1 MSYNR
6 CCNVEVLMFRRY
18 TRDWT
23 TASLV
28 FTDTLTQARHMNV
41 SQACQYH
48 GSDLFVQGMYGLL
61 DCASKHFADVST
73 EVGCT
78 GVDKTWAWPMG

>member
-1 MSYNR
+1 
-6 CCNVEVLMFRRY
+6 
-18 TRDWT
+18 
-23 TASLV
+23 
-28 FTDTLTQARHMNV
+28 MNV

-61 DCASKHFADVST
+61 DCASKHFAGVST

-78 GVDKTWAWPMG
+78 HVS